1 MVTKTSTTES
11 TSQQVEAKQTQE
23 QTTTATK
30 SNEQEAVKMTVE
42 ATAVQADALAVNP
55 YATQLQALEERL
67 NHKIEN
73 TGKTGILWVFL
84 LLAIAGAS
92 YSSYVAFKNEQYINT
107 IQTKYDAALNRIDV
121 ANIAIENKASLL
133 EQANNNVAQLQKSI
147 DTLAQNDQNISN
159 SLNGVLVQQQNN
171 TNTIASLDA
180 RLTQFSERNPYDW
193 QLSESYFLV
202 NNAMQKA
209 IFEKDVKAGIW
220 MLTKADELLV
230 GIEQEDILKIRETIS
245 KDIATLKNIQLVDLR
260 GLGLELDR
268 AFDNVDQLV
277 LNGYSDPKAR
287 AVAFAKN
294 EGPTEN
300 IQDWKENLIS
310 SAKDFSSRF
319 IEIRR
324 RDVNAATEFLTPAQD
339 VYLRENIKT
348 RILLAK
354 SDLSHG
360 EKEAMQKNLEE
371 AIVLVKAYF
380 DQESQ
385 TTKATLELLTKLAQ
399 SDITIKTPELLES
412 ANIFS
417 QYAKEH
423 LIGR

>member
-220 MLTKADELLV
+220 MLTL
-230 GIEQEDILKIRETIS
+230 S
-245 KDIATLKNIQLVDLR
+245 
-260 GLGLELDR
+260 
-268 AFDNVDQLV
+268 
-277 LNGYSDPKAR
+277 
-287 AVAFAKN
+287 
-294 EGPTEN
+294 
-300 IQDWKENLIS
+300 LIH
-310 SAKDFSSRF
+310 
-319 IEIRR
+319 I
-324 RDVNAATEFLTPAQD
+324 
-339 VYLRENIKT
+339 
-348 RILLAK
+348 
-354 SDLSHG
+354 
-360 EKEAMQKNLEE
+360 
-371 AIVLVKAYF
+371 
-380 DQESQ
+380 
-385 TTKATLELLTKLAQ
+385 
-399 SDITIKTPELLES
+399 
-412 ANIFS
+412 
-417 QYAKEH
+417 
-423 LIGR
+423 